1 MPDPKPVKPRRLRP
15 IVAMVGVALVLLI
28 VLTWVNR
35 RSLAREALTGWLKSR
50 GVAARAEVETFG
62 LTTFTARLTLGDPKA
77 PDFTAEQAE
86 VRYRMTFG
94 GMQVQSVRLRRPVL
108 RASLHNGRF
117 SLGSLDPLVQAFLRA
132 PPPTT
137 RQPRITVENGLLVL
151 ATDYGPVRLAANAVV
166 DDSKLVSLAGT
177 SAPVRLKGPDF
188 DVEAGAAAFSAV
200 TANGR
205 VTASVDA
212 PVTRLAAGDASARN
226 ARLRL
231 KLEAPYPDLMKRKGD
246 GALLL
251 TANAT
256 GRRLAFG
263 GRSFDGAELSAGFVG
278 QSKGWIS
285 DLAVTGRA
293 TANLK
298 ADGGKVDGAG
308 IGRVATAVVAD
319 DVRWTRAGGDRVT
332 AKLQATATATN
343 LSASALRADT
353 MTVSLKGPVA
363 LTAAS
368 ADVELTG
375 SALAHGRWDGLGPIG
390 PLDQGQMIAVKRAA
404 RGFRVAA
411 PAIGLHWSRRPSD
424 VGGAFDTSFALWPA
438 QPIVLRPDNGGEVRL
453 SGDARAFRLVSSGG
467 GLPQLDAT
475 VSRLVLG
482 SETSADLTLKARAS
496 AGMAQ
501 GAAVDAAGRVRVANG
516 AITFTATRCATVD
529 VARLDFGAPG
539 VERLSGQF
547 CPAGGPMLSFAGG
560 DWRIAGRAAEVKAA
574 VPFAE
579 VRVSGGAGRLEAASR
594 RGRLSAT
601 ADITAGRLEDT
612 AAQGRFAPVTG
623 SGHVSLANYVWTAD
637 LAVRQPGGPEIG
649 RAHLVQD
656 TGLGVGFVT
665 LDSGTLT
672 FADGGLQ
679 PGQLSPMAS
688 AVGSPATG
696 QARFQGR
703 FDWARQGAGS
713 SGTLSLKSLGFQSPA
728 GRVEGLS
735 GEIVFAS
742 LAPLV
747 AAPGQGLD
755 VESVQAIV
763 PLTHLHA
770 KFALADNLL
779 KIEGGEALVGGGRI
793 RVESLEMPLVPG
805 APTRGTLV
813 FEAVQLHD
821 LVEATPFADKVDLD
835 AKVSGQIKFESQD
848 GKVRIEAGEL
858 KAIQPGR
865 LSIDRT
871 ALTGVTANTATPPTA
886 AVPDPNATF
895 TDFAYQAMENL
906 AFEQLTATIATRND
920 GRLGV
925 LFHIVGKHDPPT
937 KQKIK
942 LSIMDLLQKRFLGRT
957 LPLPS
962 GTGVNLTL
970 DTSLNLDDLLAD
982 YANFRKLH
990 GSGQV
995 QP

>member
-1 MPDPKPVKPRRLRP
+1 
-15 IVAMVGVALVLLI
+15 MVGVALVLL
-28 VLTWVNR
+28 VALTWMNR

-62 LTTFTARLTLGDPKA
+62 PTTFTARLMLGDPKA

-86 VRYRMTFG
+86 VRYRIGLG

-117 SLGSLDPLVQAFLRA
+117 SWGSLDPLVQAFLRA
-132 PPPTT
+132 PPPAT
-137 RQPRITVENGLLVL
+137 RQPRISVENGLLLL

-177 SAPVRLKGPDF
+177 TAPAHLKGPAF
-188 DVEAGAAAFSAV
+188 DVEAGAASFSAV

-205 VTASVDA
+205 ITAKADA
-212 PVTRLAAGDASARN
+212 PIARLVAATASARDG
-226 ARLRL
+226 RLQL
-231 KLEAPYPDLMKRKGD
+231 ELEAPYPDLAKRRGD
-246 GALLL
+246 GALVV
-251 TANAT
+251 TADIA
-256 GRRLAFG
+256 GRQVAFA
-263 GRSFDGAELSAGFVG
+263 GRSFQSADLSAGFVG
-278 QSKGWIS
+278 QAKGWIT

-298 ADGGKVDGAG
+298 ADGGAVDAAR
-308 IGRVATAVVAD
+308 IGRVVTAVVAD
-319 DVRWTRAGGDRVT
+319 DVRWTRSGGDRVA
-332 AKLQATATATN
+332 AKLRVT
-343 LSASALRADT
+343 ASAEN
-353 MTVSLKGPVA
+353 
-363 LTAAS
+363 LTAAE
-368 ADVELTG
+368 ARLTTLTT
-375 SALAHGRWDGLGPIG
+375 ALAGPVEAGRGRLDLTLAGSVLGQGGYAGLGAPT
-390 PLDQGQMIAVKRAA
+390 PADAGQMVAIKRAA
-404 RGFRVAA
+404 RSFRIAA
-411 PAIGLHWSRRPSD
+411 PAVRARVTL
-424 VGGAFDTSFALWPA
+424 GGTSPVVSGDLI
-438 QPIVLRPDNGGEVRL
+438 QPLVLRPDSGGEARL
-453 SGDARAFRLVSSGG
+453 SQDGGAWRLVTTGG
-467 GLPQLDAT
+467 GLPQLDARL
-475 VSRLVLG
+475 SRLAFG
-482 SETSADLTLKARAS
+482 TETTADLSLKGQIS
-496 AGMAQ
+496 AGLAQ
-501 GAAVDAAGRVRVANG
+501 GAAVDAAGRLRMANG
-516 AITFTATRCATVD
+516 GLTFTAQRCAQID

-547 CPAGGPMLSFAGG
+547 CPTGGPMLSFAGG
-560 DWRIAGRAAEVKAA
+560 DWRIAGRAAGVQAA
-574 VPFAE
+574 VPFAQ
-579 VRVSGGAGRLEAASR
+579 VRVSGVAGRLEAASR
-594 RGRLSAT
+594 RGRLSAQVDV
-601 ADITAGRLEDT
+601 AAGRVEDT
-612 AAQGRFAPVTG
+612 AAQGRFAPVLA
-623 SGHVSLANYVWTAD
+623 SGHARLADYVWVAD
-637 LAVRQPGGPEIG
+637 LAVRQPGGPEVG

-713 SGTLSLKSLGFQSPA
+713 SGSLSLKDLGFQSPA

-735 GEIVFAS
+735 GEIAFKS

-747 AAPGQGLD
+747 AEPGQALD
-755 VESVQAIV
+755 VASVQAIV

-793 RVESLEMPLVPG
+793 RVESLEMPLAPG
-805 APTRGTLV
+805 APVRGVLV
-813 FEAVQLHD
+813 FEGVQLHD
-821 LVEATPFADKVDLD
+821 LVEATPFADKVELD
-835 AKVSGQIKFESQD
+835 ARVSGRIQFETQD

-871 ALTGVTANTATPPTA
+871 ALTGVSASTATPPTV

-925 LFHIVGKHDPPT
+925 LFHIVGKHDPPQ

-942 LSIMDLLQKRFLGRT
+942 LSIMDLIQKRFLGRT

>member
-1 MPDPKPVKPRRLRP
+1 
-15 IVAMVGVALVLLI
+15 
-28 VLTWVNR
+28 
-35 RSLAREALTGWLKSR
+35 
-50 GVAARAEVETFG
+50 
-62 LTTFTARLTLGDPKA
+62 
-77 PDFTAEQAE
+77 
-86 VRYRMTFG
+86 
-94 GMQVQSVRLRRPVL
+94 
-108 RASLHNGRF
+108 
-117 SLGSLDPLVQAFLRA
+117 
-132 PPPTT
+132 
-137 RQPRITVENGLLVL
+137 VL

-177 SAPVRLKGPDF
+177 SAPVRLKGPAF

-205 VTASVDA
+205 VTVDA
-212 PVTRLAAGDASARN
+212 NAPIARFAAGDASARD
-226 ARLRL
+226 ARLQL
-231 KLEAPYPDLMKRKGD
+231 KLQAPYPDLAKRRGD
-246 GALLL
+246 GAVVMSVTLAGRQVGLEGRAFDHADL
-251 TANAT
+251 AAT
-256 GRRLAFG
+256 
-263 GRSFDGAELSAGFVG
+263 FVG
-278 QSKGWIS
+278 QAKGWIP

-293 TANLK
+293 TASLR
-298 ADGGKVDGAG
+298 ADGGALDTARV
-308 IGRVATAVVAD
+308 GRATTAVVAN
-319 DVRWTRAGGDRVT
+319 DVRWTRSGGDRVT
-332 AKLQATATATN
+332 AKLQLTATAANAT
-343 LSASALRADT
+343 AGALQADT
-353 MTVSLKGPVA
+353 ATVGLQGPVA
-363 LTAAS
+363 FTAAS
-368 ADVELTG
+368 AEVELTG
-375 SALAHGRWDGLGPIG
+375 SVLAHGRWRGFGPIG
-390 PLDQGQMIAVKRAA
+390 PLDQGQMIAIKRAA
-404 RGFRVAA
+404 RGFRLAA
-411 PAIGLHWSRRPSD
+411 PAIGLRWSRRPSD
-424 VGGAFDTSFALWPA
+424 VGGAFDTSFAVWPA
-438 QPIVLRPDNGGEVRL
+438 QAVVLRPDSGGELRF
-453 SGDARAFRLVSSGG
+453 SGDARAYRLASSGG
-467 GLPQLDAT
+467 GLPQLDARI
-475 VSRLVLG
+475 SHLVLG
-482 SETSADLTLKARAS
+482 AETSADLSLKARTS
-496 AGMAQ
+496 VGMAQ
-501 GAAVDAAGRVRVANG
+501 DAAVDAAGRVRMANG
-516 AITFTATRCATVD
+516 AIIFLAQRCAQID
-529 VARLDFGAPG
+529 VARLDFGAPS

-547 CPAGGPMLSFAGG
+547 CPAGGPMLSFTGG
-560 DWRIAGRAAEVKAA
+560 DWRIAGRAADVKAA

-579 VRVSGGAGRLEAASR
+579 VRAVGVAGRLEAASR
-594 RGRLSAT
+594 RGHLSAQ
-601 ADITAGRLEDT
+601 ADITGGRLEDT
-612 AAQGRFAPVTG
+612 AAPGRFAPVTG

-649 RAHLVQD
+649 RGHLVQD
-656 TGLGVGFVT
+656 TGLGVGFVA
-665 LDSGTLT
+665 LDTGTLT
-672 FADGGLQ
+672 FAEGGLQ

-735 GEIVFAS
+735 GEIAFKS

-747 AAPGQGLD
+747 AAPGQSLD
-755 VESVQAIV
+755 VDSVQAIV

-793 RVESLEMPLVPG
+793 LVESLEMPLVPG
-805 APTRGTLV
+805 APTRGTLI
-813 FEAVQLHD
+813 FEGVQLHD
-821 LVEATPFADKVDLD
+821 LVEATPFADKVEFD
-835 AKVSGQIKFESQD
+835 AKVSGRITFETQD

-858 KAIQPGR
+858 RAIQPGR

-871 ALTGVTANTATPPTA
+871 ALTGVSASTATPPTA

-906 AFEQLTATIATRND
+906 AFDQLTATIATRND

-942 LSIMDLLQKRFLGRT
+942 LSLMDLIQKRFLGRT

-970 DTSLNLDDLLAD
+970 DTSLNLDDLLSD